1 MSKIELT
8 EEQKKEYTQ
17 AFEVFDKDKDGF
29 VTRQELK
36 TIMRSLGQNP
46 SEDDIEEMM
55 VTADAN
61 QDGKISYDEF
71 MTLISNQIKSSED
84 VDEMSEAFAVFDVD
98 KDGFITKSEL
108 RQVMNRLGENLT
120 DAQLTAMIKEAD
132 TDNDGK
138 ISIKEFKNLMN

>member
-1 MSKIELT
+1 M
-8 EEQKKEYTQ
+8 
-17 AFEVFDKDKDGF
+17 FDKDKDGF

>member
-1 MSKIELT
+1 M
-8 EEQKKEYTQ
+8 QKKEYTQ

-71 MTLISNQIKSSED
+71 MTLISNQIKSSG
-84 VDEMSEAFAVFDVD
+84 MHLL
-98 KDGFITKSEL
+98 IL
-108 RQVMNRLGENLT
+108 
-120 DAQLTAMIKEAD
+120 
-132 TDNDGK
+132 
-138 ISIKEFKNLMN
+138 LMYRGCG

>member
-1 MSKIELT
+1 MPRGNV
-8 EEQKKEYTQ
+8 QKKEYTQ

-71 MTLISNQIKSSED
+71 MTLISNQIKSSG
-84 VDEMSEAFAVFDVD
+84 MHLL
-98 KDGFITKSEL
+98 I
-108 RQVMNRLGENLT
+108 
-120 DAQLTAMIKEAD
+120 QLMYR
-132 TDNDGK
+132 GCR
-138 ISIKEFKNLMN
+138 